1 MNRMREVLFM
11 ANSSVNTWESS
22 VELFNKVSLQ
32 TLNLYKELS
41 NSTIKIIDYSENATY
56 LAENSELGEKY
67 ILRVCRPN
75 YHTKEEIESEV
86 HWLQSI
92 DENTS
97 IIVSRPILGLNNEYI
112 QTVKL
117 DDHPFEY
124 YCVLFT
130 FLDGEEPNVDN
141 EDKLI
146 RIFGEIGRTTAQMHE
161 HVFDNWESFKK
172 VKRPVWN
179 YDSILGEHPK
189 WARWQDGLGITP
201 ERLRLFGEVSR
212 VIKSRLDRFGQDCH
226 RFGLIHADLRHANL
240 LIKDGEV
247 KVIDFD
253 DSGFG
258 WYLYDLAAS
267 LTFIEHRS
275 YVPKLIEAWLKGYR
289 EVRAL
294 SEDEENEIPTFVM
307 MRRLQLIAWVGSR
320 DNETTQELGSEYTEQ
335 TDELARVYLNNF
347 DYPVTTE

>member
-1 MNRMREVLFM
+1 MT
-11 ANSSVNTWESS
+11 NSSVNAWESS
-22 VELFNKVSLQ
+22 VELFNNVSLQ

-56 LAENSELGEKY
+56 LVENAERGEKY

-130 FLDGEEPNVDN
+130 FLDGVEPDVDN
-141 EDKLI
+141 EEKLI
-146 RIFGEIGRTTAQMHE
+146 KVFGEIGKTTAQMHE
-161 HVFDNWESFKK
+161 HVGNNWGIFKNI
-172 VKRPVWN
+172 KRPIWN
-179 YDSILGEHPK
+179 YETILGENPK

-201 ERLRLFGEVSR
+201 ERIELFGKVSK
-212 VIKSRLDRFGQDCH
+212 VIKSRLERFGQDPN

-240 LIKDGEV
+240 LVKDGEV

-275 YVPKLIEAWLKGYR
+275 YVPKLIESWLKGYR
-289 EVRAL
+289 EIRPL
-294 SEDEENEIPTFVM
+294 SEEEENEIPTFIM

-320 DNETTQELGSEYTEQ
+320 DNETTHELGSEYTEQ
-335 TDELARVYLNNF
+335 TDELANRYLLNF
-347 DYPVTTE
+347 DCSVNAG

>member
-1 MNRMREVLFM
+1 MSK
-11 ANSSVNTWESS
+11 AGANTWENS
-22 VELFNKVSLQ
+22 VALFNEVSQQ
-32 TLNLYKELS
+32 TIDLYKELA
-41 NSTIKIIDYSENATY
+41 NSTVKILDYSENATY
-56 LAENSELGEKY
+56 LVEKPDVGEKY

-75 YHTKEEIESEV
+75 YHTKEEIASEV

-112 QTVKL
+112 QTVTL
-117 DDHPFEY
+117 DNRPFEY

-130 FLDGEEPNVDN
+130 FLDGEEPDVDD

-146 RIFGEIGRTTAQMHE
+146 KVFGEIGRTTAKIHN
-161 HVFDNWESFKK
+161 HVVNNWKEFEQI
-172 VKRPVWN
+172 KRPIWN
-179 YDSILGEHPK
+179 YETILGENPK

-201 ERLRLFGEVSR
+201 ERLELFERVSK
-212 VIKSRLDRFGQDCH
+212 VIKSRLEKFGKDCN

-240 LIKDGEV
+240 LVKDGEV

-267 LTFIEHRS
+267 LTFIEHRP
-275 YVPKLIEAWLKGYR
+275 YVPELIEEWLKDYR
-289 EVRAL
+289 KVRAL
-294 SEDEENEIPTFVM
+294 SEEEEKEIPTFIM

-320 DNETTQELGSEYTEQ
+320 DNETAQELGSEYTEQ
-335 TDELARVYLNNF
+335 TDELAKAYLKNF
-347 DYPVTTE
+347 ESSVITG